1 MGWIDKPHRCNVP
14 LLCHGSVGKVGR
26 WYECDHCH
34 KEWQVQ
40 ARVKA
45 QGADGIIEDFYN
57 LTFVRREGDL
67 VKTIGW
73 QDG

>member
-14 LLCHGSVGKVGR
+14 LLCYGSVGTVGR

-40 ARVKA
+40 ARVPLN
-45 QGADGIIEDFYN
+45 DGTHYG
-57 LTFVRREGDL
+57 LTFVRREGDFIITL
-67 VKTIGW
+67 SW
-73 QDG
+73 QEII